1 MKTKKSSVHL
11 NCGVMHM
18 NEQNQSTTE
27 QTTIEQ
33 SITEQSP
40 TDQSTINQSTADQ
53 STISNL
59 DFVDMREHTLI
70 ETKEG
75 NIAVIHEITLG
86 DVIISVILAAML
98 IFMVLERF
106 MRR

>member
-1 MKTKKSSVHL
+1 
-11 NCGVMHM
+11 M
-18 NEQNQSTTE
+18 NEQNQSTME
-27 QTTIEQ
+27 QTTNQ
-33 SITEQSP
+33 ST
-40 TDQSTINQSTADQ
+40 TDQSTTNQSTTDQ
-53 STISNL
+53 STISNIN
-59 DFVDMREHTLI
+59 FVDMREHTLI

-86 DVIISVILAAML
+86 DVIISVLLAAMM